1 LAHCRSRNAGQI
13 IARREVFVIERVS
26 KIAIPFFIALF
37 LIILGGTMNRR
48 EEAQLSL
55 NLTLESGAWIPASPF
70 GILIELTN
78 HGEAIEV
85 VDLDSWSEAWAL
97 GVVDGDSSPRWYTG
111 LDAWKS
117 YFGPGSTD
125 EMIQMRRL
133 DTNESHSLRLEL
145 GNFIPGL
152 DVGEYRLIAR
162 YRFGDMRVVSNEA
175 GFSVPDI
182 KTELMDCTINAAY
195 ENLLQHVWSYSHGE
209 RTSNCLRSG
218 NAFYPL
224 GQRYVSRLASLTP
237 TSTLYIAQ
245 QAFAAQTYGE
255 TPIYAIVWISRD
267 SNGLGARFIDSNGK
281 TIDEFSVSR
290 TGLNQSDMLHPLQYE
305 GKRVIIPFLN
315 VRPDRSLIRWSEM
328 GPGNT
333 LINLNEWSLPS
344 KAEKLD
350 IFAANNGN
358 IGLAW
363 FDREKGS
370 ILAFHDTIEGK
381 PSQPISLMDDLREDE
396 DVAYLKVKNSWGN
409 LTVKAII
416 YDRKEKRLKAKVF
429 NSPDVEENEETDW
442 ISIPDAIQQA
452 SCAFDHDPMAGFMI
466 VLQDTRGRFHVQS
479 PPTPD
484 WETLTQVPSAAK
496 YDVSL
501 TTRGGILWAFHENV
515 GLRFYQIIL
524 SPLTE

>member
-1 LAHCRSRNAGQI
+1 MNHSGFCHKKA
-13 IARREVFVIERVS
+13 S
-26 KIAIPFFIALF
+26 KITVPFFAVLF
-37 LIILGGTMNRR
+37 LIALGGTMNRR

-97 GVVDGDSSPRWYTG
+97 GVVDGDSPPRWYTG

-117 YFGPGSTD
+117 YFGPGSAD

-133 DTNESHSLRLEL
+133 DTNEIHSLRLEL

-152 DVGEYRLIAR
+152 DVGEYRLVAR
-162 YRFGDMRVVSNEA
+162 YRFGEMRVISNEA
-175 GFSVPDI
+175 GFSVPTI
-182 KTELMDCTINAAY
+182 ETERVDCTINAAY
-195 ENLLQHVWSYSHGE
+195 ENLLQHIWSYSNGE

-224 GQRYVSRLASLTP
+224 GQRYVSELAPFPPFSK
-237 TSTLYIAQ
+237 LYIAQ

-255 TPIYAIVWISRD
+255 TPIYAIAWGSRD
-267 SNGLGARFIDSNGK
+267 SSELGARFIDNNGK
-281 TIDEFSVSR
+281 TINEFSVSR
-290 TGLNQSDMLHPLQYE
+290 TGLSQSVILRPLQYE
-305 GKRVIIPFLN
+305 GKRIVIPSLN
-315 VRPDRSLIRWSEM
+315 VRPDRSLIRWLEM
-328 GPGNT
+328 GTGNT
-333 LINLNEWSLPS
+333 LLNLNQWNLPS
-344 KAEKLD
+344 KVDKLD
-350 IFAANNGN
+350 MVSANNGN

-363 FDREKGS
+363 FDRGKGN

-381 PSQPISLMDDLREDE
+381 PSSPISLMDGLSANE
-396 DVAYLKVKNSWGN
+396 DVAYLKVKGSWGN

-416 YDRKEKRLKAKVF
+416 LDGKEKRLKAKVF
-429 NSPDVEENEETDW
+429 NSPDVEENEETEW
-442 ISIPDAIQQA
+442 ISIPETIQQA
-452 SCAFDHDPMAGFMI
+452 SCAFDHDPEAGFMI
-466 VLQDTRGRFHVQS
+466 VLQDTRGRFHAQS
-479 PPTPD
+479 TLNPD
-484 WETLTQVPSAAK
+484 WETLTQVPSAVE

-501 TTRGGILWAFHENV
+501 TTEGGILWAFHENV

-524 SPLTE
+524 SPLTEALQ